1 MINNQPKN
9 KNYHQGNFIPKN
21 KNKVL
26 KLNSLGGIYYRS
38 SWEYKIM
45 NWLDTSEKV
54 TLWGAECITIP
65 YKLTHF
71 TSGDIKVKSH
81 NYYPD
86 FYYEMQNSDGT
97 TKKVIAEVKPQKE
110 YQMALLLQEKKL
122 EVPDQKSLK
131 KLKRFEYDLKMAQKN
146 LSKWETMIEYCQK
159 KGWEFIVITELHLKR
174 FNL

>member
-1 MINNQPKN
+1 MLNSKPNNSKYHGGNYVPKN
-9 KNYHQGNFIPKN
+9 KD
-21 KNKVL
+21 KVI
-26 KLNSLGGIYYRS
+26 KLNTQGGVYYRS
-38 SWEYKIM
+38 SWEKKIM
-45 NWLDTSEKV
+45 TWLDHNQKITK
-54 TLWGAECITIP
+54 WGAECLRIP
-65 YKLTHF
+65 YQMTHF
-71 TSGDIKVKSH
+71 ENGDTRIKEH
-81 NYYPD
+81 CYYPD

-97 TKKVIAEVKPQKE
+97 TKKVVAEVKPQKE